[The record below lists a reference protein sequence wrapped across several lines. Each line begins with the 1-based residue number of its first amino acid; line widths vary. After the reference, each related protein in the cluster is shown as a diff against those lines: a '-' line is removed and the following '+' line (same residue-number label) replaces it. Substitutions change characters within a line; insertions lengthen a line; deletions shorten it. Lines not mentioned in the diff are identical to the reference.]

1 MSVKQNVLRSVYE
14 KKMVSKYHIALN
26 GEDIEQV
33 DNIKFLGVCID
44 CKLTWNY
51 HVQFLRKKIYQK
63 LWVFYIKPKHG

>member
-1 MSVKQNVLRSVYE
+1 MYCVQFT
-14 KKMVSKYHIALN
+14 KKKLVSKYHITLN

-51 HVQFLRKKIYQK
+51 HIQFVRKK
-63 LWVFYIKPKHG
+63 YIKSFGYFV

>member
-1 MSVKQNVLRSVYE
+1 MYWVQFTE
-14 KKMVSKYHIALN
+14 KKISKYHINLI

-51 HVQFLRKKIYQK
+51 HVQFVRKKN
-63 LWVFYIKPKHG
+63 IKSFGYFV